1 MWTWRKMTRTSWT
14 EHKTNEAVL
23 NEINEERPVMNAI
36 VKRTIKLIGGRLLRR
51 NAFVTIVMEGKRSR
65 GRPRESFFEE
75 IYLQPKS
82 QWGRHVTDMIGYNNE
97 SLEAD
102 GDRVRNLRKRGFKH
116 PRVRTTC
123 RIGGPSVN
131 CRST

>member
-36 VKRTIKLIGGRLLRR
+36 MKRTTKLIGGRLLRR

-82 QWGRHVTDMIGYNNE
+82 Q
-97 SLEAD
+97 
-102 GDRVRNLRKRGFKH
+102 
-116 PRVRTTC
+116 
-123 RIGGPSVN
+123 
-131 CRST
+131 